1 MAKGDKL
8 VAPAK
13 AAAPAKGAAPVKAA
27 APAKAAAVPAKK
39 GAAAKK
45 ITFHQQHAHLFASA
59 KRDYRIGRDIP
70 PTRNLTRFVK
80 WPRYV
85 RLQRQRAI
93 LKRRLKV
100 PPSINHFTKTLDQN
114 QATTLFKLMAHYR
127 PESKKEKKD
136 RLLNAAKAEVK
147 HQEQDPSKKPRTV
160 KYGLNHITTL
170 VENKKAKLVVI
181 AHDVDPLELVVWLPA
196 LCRKME
202 VPYVIVKGKAR
213 LGAVV
218 HKKTAS
224 ALAFTEVKKEH
235 SAQLNQ
241 FIENTRSMYS
251 DAAAASRKWGGGV
264 MGNKAQVKVMKREKA
279 LARERAVVN
288 KA

>member
-1 MAKGDKL
+1 MAKGDKPATK
-8 VAPAK
+8 VAAPAK
-13 AAAPAKGAAPVKAA
+13 AAAPVKAVAPAAKAA
-27 APAKAAAVPAKK
+27 APAAAKK
-39 GAAAKK
+39 GAKK
-45 ITFHQQHAHLFASA
+45 ISFHEQHAHLFHSA
-59 KRDYRIGRDIP
+59 KRDYRIGRDLP

-85 RLQRQRAI
+85 RLQRQRSI

-100 PPSINHFTKTLDQN
+100 PPSINHFTKTLDAN
-114 QATTLFKLMAHYR
+114 QASTLFKLLANYR
-127 PESKKEKKD
+127 PETKKDKKE

-147 HQEQDPSKKPRTV
+147 NQEQDPSKKPKQI

-181 AHDVDPLELVVWLPA
+181 AHDVDPIELVVWLPA
-196 LCRKME
+196 LCRKMD

-213 LGAVV
+213 LGQVV

-235 SAQLNQ
+235 QAQLNQ

-251 DAAAASRKWGGGV
+251 DAAAATRKWGGGV
-264 MGNKAQVKVMKREKA
+264 MGNKAQVKVAKRDRA
-279 LARERAVVN
+279 IARERAAVS